1 MYNENEPFAI
11 SWLEQLQE
19 RNLIRKGRIDGR
31 SITEL
36 EPKDCEPTSHFFA
49 GIGGGAYALQLAG
62 WNPARPVWT
71 GSAPCQPFSVAGAG
85 SGFSDSRHLWPI
97 WTNLLK
103 SANLQLSLE
112 NRLRANLDANGSL
125 ECVLTWKRW
134 DMLSGPQICALRAS
148 TRPTADNGYIGWPTP
163 DTVAIGDGTDFET
176 QRLALLARR
185 ERTRA
190 AVKAGKVL
198 AGSGRSMSLQMA
210 AQSVYLMEPWGTP
223 RAVAH
228 KGAGP
233 NGNYD
238 KEAQK
243 GNLKGQVRQVYMAC
257 WTTPC
262 VLEPSTK
269 KPRPSRVA
277 TGRTTEYLGR
287 QVNQVSGI
295 ISTSPTVERLMEI
308 PESGELN
315 PAHCRWLM
323 GYPTEW
329 DVFADS
335 ETP

>member
-1 MYNENEPFAI
+1 MDAQSTTSPPQTVAPQAI
-11 SWLEQLQE
+11 SLPALGDGPTRSNLLVGIQLDLFGQVQHPANLLALPEQALDFQTP
-19 RNLIRKGRIDGR
+19 G
-31 SITEL
+31 
-36 EPKDCEPTSHFFA
+36 TS
-49 GIGGGAYALQLAG
+49 GQ
-62 WNPARPVWT
+62 
-71 GSAPCQPFSVAGAG
+71 
-85 SGFSDSRHLWPI
+85 SG
-97 WTNLLK
+97 TNLLK

-125 ECVLTWKRW
+125 ESDLTWKRW
-134 DMLSGPQICALRAS
+134 DMASGPQICALRAS
-148 TRPTADNGYIGWPTP
+148 TRRTEGNDFIGWRTPAASDGEGGVMKIIPGKAGRYKLRDQAPTVETVLTGWPTP

-185 ERTRA
+185 ERTKA

-210 AQSVYLMEPWGTP
+210 AQSVYLMESWGTP
-223 RAVAH
+223 TAVAH

-243 GNLKGQVRQVYMAC
+243 GNLKGQVRQVYQISGM
-257 WTTPC
+257 TTTSPNA
-262 VLEPSTK
+262 EPSTGL
-269 KPRPSRVA
+269 SNA
-277 TGRTTEYLGR
+277 
-287 QVNQVSGI
+287 
-295 ISTSPTVERLMEI
+295 
-308 PESGELN
+308 GELN

-329 DVFADS
+329 DVFADT

>member
-1 MYNENEPFAI
+1 MDAQSTTSPPQTVAPQAI
-11 SWLEQLQE
+11 SLPALGDGPTRSNLLVGIQLDLFGQVQHPANLLALPEQALDFQTP
-19 RNLIRKGRIDGR
+19 G
-31 SITEL
+31 
-36 EPKDCEPTSHFFA
+36 TS
-49 GIGGGAYALQLAG
+49 GQ
-62 WNPARPVWT
+62 
-71 GSAPCQPFSVAGAG
+71 
-85 SGFSDSRHLWPI
+85 SG
-97 WTNLLK
+97 TNLLK

-148 TRPTADNGYIGWPTP
+148 TRHTADNGYIGWPTP

-190 AVKAGKVL
+190 AVKEGSTK

-210 AQSVYLMEPWGTP
+210 PQSVEGLTGWS
-223 RAVAH
+223 
-228 KGAGP
+228 
-233 NGNYD
+233 
-238 KEAQK
+238 
-243 GNLKGQVRQVYMAC
+243 
-257 WTTPC
+257 TPC
-262 VLEPSTK
+262 VVVTATRT
-269 KPRPSRVA
+269 PRPSRAA

-287 QVNQVSGI
+287 QVNQISGI
-295 ISTSPTVERLMEI
+295 TSTLHTAARLMEI

-329 DVFADS
+329 DVFADT